1 LTSIIKYIHHAFIPT
16 RLTAVMD
23 IGTPTQHTRIIGLP
37 LSILFC
43 LKKSAL
49 GNAVDGVL
57 VVHELTSI
65 TQITYPCLLLMKDV
79 QNRVFYG

>member
-1 LTSIIKYIHHAFIPT
+1 MTAIKSIGKLT
-16 RLTAVMD
+16 
-23 IGTPTQHTRIIGLP
+23 QQTRIIGLP

-57 VVHELTSI
+57 SVPELTSI

-79 QNRVFYG
+79 QNHVF

>member
-1 LTSIIKYIHHAFIPT
+1 MTAIKSIGKLT
-16 RLTAVMD
+16 
-23 IGTPTQHTRIIGLP
+23 QQTRIIGLP

-57 VVHELTSI
+57 IVPELTSI
-65 TQITYPCLLLMKDV
+65 TQITYSCLLLMKHV
-79 QNRVFYG
+79 QNHDF

>member
-1 LTSIIKYIHHAFIPT
+1 MTAKKCIGKLT
-16 RLTAVMD
+16 
-23 IGTPTQHTRIIGLP
+23 QQTRIIGLP

-49 GNAVDGVL
+49 GNGVDGVL
-57 VVHELTSI
+57 SVPGMTSI

-79 QNRVFYG
+79 QNHVFDG